1 MTRLYSLIILCIILV
16 LIVLYVNIDSN
27 SFTLTKLS
35 DKEILGIIEGGFIDG
50 GLEEEKEK
58 NKEIIKKAIDD
69 VFKDTTIDDGTK
81 RKRFYEGDI
90 NWKFTDANDNFDCWV
105 NWDYATRD
113 PDGNPKEDKILK
125 ENITKTIVRK
135 DGRPWCAVDRI
146 TSEKERREF
155 DKPKE
160 VMDYVNQ
167 YTGNVWGL
175 VGAVGLGLTEELII
189 TSLKKSAAKSAQ
201 LAAKKTG
208 QEASEKIVKEV
219 GQELQEDLGKKLFK
233 ENNEKIAK
241 EGLEKTQKEFA
252 EKTFKS
258 KQKKLFTEIS
268 EEISSKLSKIN
279 KALSTDGL
287 KKLQKEILENY
298 GTKSISSMKDNFLK
312 KSFNTIKS
320 SVDGVALGK
329 IKNLVKNKVYYVML
343 DANKKASITS
353 LGKKINT
360 KLLNKLLN
368 ESRESIA
375 QLVYKKVINAFKS
388 LSDNIAKLAT
398 KLIWKSYSVKLK
410 IMLSITTFFRSQA
423 KTFLSIGKALMRS
436 GDDMAKMTLK
446 LTRLGSTMAKSAIK
460 NGFKTT
466 MKAMGKLWLKMKPGP
481 MAMFDILSFA
491 LDMAD
496 VGGYN
501 AYMSTKD
508 FNKAVEK
515 SNIDAKKAFQDNV
528 VKQEWYKDSGINVN
542 NIDYPRVLDPTI
554 DITTEE
560 LQAAIS
566 EKYELLFKLADI
578 GERHAAL
585 KAYFDK
591 METDI
596 SSGKL
601 KIEHFEN
608 EEIMKEY
615 NKLVDID
622 SIEGVVRVDNCSKV
636 GGLLYGD
643 DKMCTYTENL
653 CNNLYKWPLSDDRDE
668 EIYTEFRNGIC
679 IQGNQDIRNMCDGL
693 KANWDVKGNKCNLD
707 KQWCISMGAE
717 YNSSDNVC
725 TIPLSQE
732 VIEFIFGTSI
742 TRLTKEIGNVTIRP
756 AVELMNVILDPPTV
770 TEYVGTIK
778 SDRTYKCFYI
788 NTNSFPFKI
797 ELQTCNDYNN
807 NQKFYYNPETG
818 LIVADAIKYRDR
830 YLCAERPY
838 SEGES
843 LYMNYCDSSAA
854 TEQLWDVDTTNNLIT
869 HRNTKASLYDDL
881 SNGVKIKTASTNPSL
896 AQKKLIFGQ
905 VQQKDQAEFNKKI
918 ATGFMNV
925 TTLGKVDWSP
935 IIMSGSVILNMMSTV
950 ENVAKGFL
958 DIFVDKCDTYSYNN
972 DTIQQSTSAT
982 TSGSTTNI
990 TTTTPVAPVVAPVIV
1005 PIFTPPVDKIYCGEF
1020 KIRDKCLDATQKPTD
1035 GTKAQ
1040 IFDCDGSN
1048 EQKFQYTSKDNTIRL
1063 VSDKTRCL
1071 DIRGGDISDGTAI
1084 QMWNCSG
1091 VDAQKFIYDP
1101 VNKRIQSK
1109 VNTNKCIDL
1118 LMDVSDNRN
1127 NFQLLSCKDHR
1138 AQRFEAKECTPNA
1151 LENMA
1156 SGLASG
1162 AAAAGTVAGNAVVS
1176 AATDACNIM

>member
-1 MTRLYSLIILCIILV
+1 MTSLYSLIILCIILV
-16 LIVLYVNIDSN
+16 LIVLYVNIDGN
-27 SFTLTKLS
+27 SFTLTKLA
-35 DKEILGIIEGGFIDG
+35 DKEILNIIEGGFIDG
-50 GLEEEKEK
+50 GLEEEKDK
-58 NKEIIKKAIDD
+58 NKEIVKKAIED
-69 VFKDTTIDDGTK
+69 VFKESTSDETGEK

-90 NWKFTDANDNFDCWV
+90 NWKFTDANDNYDCWV
-105 NWDYATRD
+105 NWDYASRGPGGD
-113 PDGNPKEDKILK
+113 PKKDKILK
-125 ENITKTIVRK
+125 DKIAKTIVRK

-175 VGAVGLGLTEELII
+175 VGAVGLGLTEELIM

-208 QEASEKIVKEV
+208 QEASEKAIKEV

-233 ENNEKIAK
+233 ENNEKVAK
-241 EGLEKTQKEFA
+241 EGLEKAQKELA

-258 KQKKLFTEIS
+258 KQKKLFKEIN

-287 KKLQKEILENY
+287 KKLQKEILEKY
-298 GTKSISSMKDNFLK
+298 GTKSISSMKDDFLK
-312 KSFNTIKS
+312 KSFNTIRS
-320 SVDGVALGK
+320 SVDGVAISK

-343 DANKKASITS
+343 DVNKKASITS
-353 LGKKINT
+353 LGKQINT
-360 KLLNKLLN
+360 KLLNKILN
-368 ESRESIA
+368 EARESIA
-375 QLVYKKVINAFKS
+375 QLVYSKVIKSFKS

-398 KLIWKSYSVKLK
+398 KLIWKTYSVKLK
-410 IMLSITTFFRSQA
+410 IMLGLSTFFRSQA

-436 GDDMAKMTLK
+436 GDNMAKMTFK
-446 LTRLGSTMAKSAIK
+446 LTKLGSTMAKSAIK

-466 MKAMGKLWLKMKPGP
+466 MKAVGKLWLKMKPGP
-481 MAMFDILSFA
+481 MALFDIMSFA
-491 LDMAD
+491 MDMAD

-501 AYMSTKD
+501 AYMSTED
-508 FNKAVEK
+508 FNKAVEQ

-528 VKQEWYKDSGINVN
+528 IKQEWYKDSGVDVK
-542 NIDYPRVLDPTI
+542 NIDYPRILDPTI
-554 DITTEE
+554 DISTEE
-560 LQAAIS
+560 LQLAIS

-578 GERHAAL
+578 GERHVAL

-601 KIEHFEN
+601 KMEDFEK

-622 SIEGVVRVDNCSKV
+622 SIESVIRVDNCSKV

-643 DKMCTYTENL
+643 DKMCTYTESV

-668 EIYTEFRNGIC
+668 DIYAEFKNGIC

-693 KANWDVKGNKCNLD
+693 KATWNVKENKCNLD
-707 KQWCISMGAE
+707 KKWCLGMGAE
-717 YNSSDNVC
+717 FNSTTNVC

-732 VIEFIFGTSI
+732 VVEFIFGTSV
-742 TRLTKEIGNVTIRP
+742 TRLAKEVGNVGIRP
-756 AVELMNVILDPPTV
+756 AVELMNVVLDPPTV

-778 SDRTYKCFYI
+778 SEKTSKCFSL
-788 NTNSFPFKI
+788 NTSSFPFKI
-797 ELQTCNDYNN
+797 ELQTCNENNN
-807 NQKFYYNPETG
+807 NQKFYYNPQTG
-818 LIVADAIKYRDR
+818 LIVADAVKYKDR

-854 TEQLWDVDTTNNLIT
+854 TEQIWDVDTSLNLIT
-869 HRNTKASLYDDL
+869 HKNTNESLYANL
-881 SNGVKIKTASTNPSL
+881 NGVKIKTNSTNPSL
-896 AQKKLIFGQ
+896 GEKKLIFGK

-925 TTLGKVDWSP
+925 VTMGQIDWSP
-935 IIMSGSVILNMMSTV
+935 VIMSGSVIMEMMSTI
-950 ENVAKGFL
+950 ENVARGFL
-958 DIFVDKCDTYSYNN
+958 DVFVDKCDTYSYNN
-972 DTIQQSTSAT
+972 DTIQQSTQAT
-982 TSGSTTNI
+982 TTGSTTNV
-990 TTTTPVAPVVAPVIV
+990 TTTTPAPAPVPKPTIIPVLE
-1005 PIFTPPVDKIYCGEF
+1005 TPVDKIYCGEF
-1020 KIRDKCLDATQKPTD
+1020 KIRDKCLDATGNPTN
-1035 GTKAQ
+1035 GTKLQ
-1040 IFDCDGSN
+1040 IFDCDESK

-1071 DIRGGDISDGTAI
+1071 DIRGGDINDGSAI
-1084 QMWNCSG
+1084 QIWDCVG

-1118 LMDVSDNRN
+1118 IGDNSDNRN
-1127 NFQLLSCKDHR
+1127 NFQLLGCKDHR
-1138 AQRFEAKECTPNA
+1138 AQSFSANECTPTA
-1151 LENMA
+1151 LDNMA
-1156 SGLASG
+1156 SGLADVVVAVATSV
-1162 AAAAGTVAGNAVVS
+1162 GTSILNS
-1176 AATDACNIM
+1176 LKFW